1 MQQEILSTNSKLIIN
16 CKSFGFEIILKI
28 TNILGLSRRQSK
40 QQQNSEKSDDDG
52 LEYEE
57 LKDEAQTSKNKK
69 RNAKLANLCYSKDA
83 DHQYVFLGK
92 LIFFILGKC

>member
-1 MQQEILSTNSKLIIN
+1 M
-16 CKSFGFEIILKI
+16 
-28 TNILGLSRRQSK
+28 LGLSRRQSK

-69 RNAKLANLCYSKDA
+69 RNAKLSNLCYSKDA
-83 DHQYVFLGK
+83 DHQYVFLTK
-92 LIFFILGKC
+92 LIFVNLGKC

>member
-16 CKSFGFEIILKI
+16 HKSFGFEIILKI

-69 RNAKLANLCYSKDA
+69 RNAKLSNLCYSKDA
-83 DHQYVFLGK
+83 DHQYVFLTK
-92 LIFFILGKC
+92 LIFVNLGKC